1 MRAVLCTEYGS
12 HNKLVLDGV
21 PYPTPGPGQVLID
34 VRAASL
40 NFPDLL
46 VIRGEYQFK
55 PEPPF
60 VPGAEAAGVIAA
72 LGEGVTGFTVGQR
85 VTSFGVAGAFAE
97 SRVADSGMVVP
108 IPDEISFETAAAMTM
123 AYGTSYHALR
133 QRGHLQ
139 PDETL
144 LVLGAAGGVGS
155 AAVEIGKVLGAT
167 VIAAAS
173 SDQKLEFCSSIGADH
188 TINYSTEDLRS
199 RVKEITGGHG
209 ADVIYDPVGGD
220 LADPAFRSIAWGG
233 RYLVIGFAAGDVPA
247 IPLNLPLLKVASI
260 VGVFFGSFS
269 GTQPQVAAA
278 NLEEISRMIVAGELN
293 PPITET
299 FPLERVIDAFE
310 LLVSRKAMG
319 KVVVTIHGQR

>member
-12 HNKLVLDGV
+12 HDKLVLDDA
-21 PYPTPGPGQVLID
+21 PDPTPGPDQVLID
-34 VRAASL
+34 VHAASL

-72 LGEGVTGFTVGQR
+72 LGEGVTGFAVGQR

-97 SRVADSGMVVP
+97 RRVADVGTVIP
-108 IPDEISFETAAAMTM
+108 IPDEITFATAAAMTM
-123 AYGTSYHALR
+123 AYGTAYHALV
-133 QRGHLQ
+133 QRGQLLSG
-139 PDETL
+139 ESL

-155 AAVEIGKVLGAT
+155 AAVEVGKVLGAT

-173 SDQKLEFCSSIGADH
+173 SEEKLEFCRSIGADH
-188 TINYSTEDLRS
+188 TINYTTEDLRS
-199 RVKEITGGHG
+199 RVREITGGHG
-209 ADVIYDPVGGD
+209 ADVMYDPVGGD
-220 LADPAFRSIAWGG
+220 LAEPAFRSTAWGG

-269 GTQPQVAAA
+269 AKQPQIAAA
-278 NLEEISRMIVAGELN
+278 NLEEITRMIVAGELN
-293 PPITET
+293 PPVTET
-299 FPLERVIDAFE
+299 FPLERVVDAFE
-310 LLVSRKAMG
+310 LMTSRRAMG
-319 KVVVTIHGQR
+319 KIILQVAD

>member
-12 HNKLVLDGV
+12 HDKLVLDDA
-21 PYPTPGPGQVLID
+21 PDPTPGPDQVLID
-34 VRAASL
+34 VHAASL

-72 LGEGVTGFTVGQR
+72 LGEGVTGFAVGQR

-97 SRVADSGMVVP
+97 RRVADVGTVIP
-108 IPDEISFETAAAMTM
+108 IPDEITFATAAAMTM
-123 AYGTSYHALR
+123 AYGTAYHALV
-133 QRGHLQ
+133 QRGQLRSG
-139 PDETL
+139 ESL

-155 AAVEIGKVLGAT
+155 AAVEVGKVLGAT

-173 SDQKLEFCSSIGADH
+173 SEEKLEFCRSIGADH
-188 TINYSTEDLRS
+188 TINYTTEDLRS
-199 RVKEITGGHG
+199 RVREITGGHG
-209 ADVIYDPVGGD
+209 ADVMYDPVGGD
-220 LADPAFRSIAWGG
+220 LAEPAFRSTAWGG

-269 GTQPQVAAA
+269 AKQPQIAAA
-278 NLEEISRMIVAGELN
+278 NLEEITRMIVAGELN
-293 PPITET
+293 PPVTET
-299 FPLERVIDAFE
+299 LPLERVVDAFE
-310 LLVSRKAMG
+310 LMASRRAMG
-319 KVVVTIHGQR
+319 KIILQVAG

>member
-12 HNKLVLDGV
+12 HDKLVLDDA
-21 PYPTPGPGQVLID
+21 PDPTPGPDQVLID
-34 VRAASL
+34 VHAASL

-72 LGEGVTGFTVGQR
+72 LGEGVTGFAVGQR

-97 SRVADSGMVVP
+97 RRVADVGTVIP
-108 IPDEISFETAAAMTM
+108 IPDEITFATAAAMTM
-123 AYGTSYHALR
+123 AYGTAYHALV
-133 QRGHLQ
+133 QRGQLRSG
-139 PDETL
+139 ESL

-155 AAVEIGKVLGAT
+155 AAVEVGKVLGAT

-173 SDQKLEFCSSIGADH
+173 SEEKLEFCRSIGADH
-188 TINYSTEDLRS
+188 TINYTTEDLRS
-199 RVKEITGGHG
+199 RVREITGGHG
-209 ADVIYDPVGGD
+209 ADVMYDPVGGD
-220 LADPAFRSIAWGG
+220 LAEPAFRSTAWGG

-269 GTQPQVAAA
+269 AKQPQIAAA
-278 NLEEISRMIVAGELN
+278 NLEEITRMIVAGELN
-293 PPITET
+293 PPVTET
-299 FPLERVIDAFE
+299 FPLERVVDAFE
-310 LLVSRKAMG
+310 LMTSRRAMG
-319 KVVVTIHGQR
+319 KIILQVAD

>member
-12 HNKLVLDGV
+12 HDKLILSDT
-21 PYPTPGPGQVLID
+21 PDPMPGPGQVLID
-34 VRAASL
+34 VHAASL

-72 LGEGVTGFTVGQR
+72 LGEGVTAFTVGQR

-97 SRVADSGMVVP
+97 RRVADVGMVIP
-108 IPDEISFETAAAMTM
+108 IPNEMAFDTAAAMTM
-123 AYGTSYHALR
+123 AYGTAYHGLVQRGQLR
-133 QRGHLQ
+133 QG
-139 PDETL
+139 ETL

-155 AAVEIGKVLGAT
+155 AAVEVGKVLGAT

-173 SDQKLEFCSSIGADH
+173 TEDKLEFCRSLGADH
-188 TINYSTEDLRS
+188 TINYATEDLRS
-199 RVKEITGGHG
+199 RIKEITDGHG

-220 LADPAFRSIAWGG
+220 LAEPAFRSIAWGG

-247 IPLNLPLLKVASI
+247 IPGCLDRRCLPRI
-260 VGVFFGSFS
+260 VLR
-269 GTQPQVAAA
+269 QAAPDRRS
-278 NLEEISRMIVAGELN
+278 EPR
-293 PPITET
+293 
-299 FPLERVIDAFE
+299 
-310 LLVSRKAMG
+310 
-319 KVVVTIHGQR
+319 

>member
-12 HNKLVLDGV
+12 HDKLVLDDA
-21 PYPTPGPGQVLID
+21 PDPTPGPDQVLID
-34 VRAASL
+34 VHAASL

-60 VPGAEAAGVIAA
+60 VPGAEAAGVIAT
-72 LGEGVTGFTVGQR
+72 LGEGVTGFAVGQR

-97 SRVADSGMVVP
+97 RRVADVETVIP
-108 IPDEISFETAAAMTM
+108 IPDEITFETAAAMTM
-123 AYGTSYHALR
+123 AYGTAYHALV
-133 QRGHLQ
+133 QRGQLLSG
-139 PDETL
+139 ESL

-155 AAVEIGKVLGAT
+155 AAVEVGKVLGAT

-173 SDQKLEFCSSIGADH
+173 SEEKLEFCRSIGADH
-188 TINYSTEDLRS
+188 TINYTTEDLRS
-199 RVKEITGGHG
+199 RVREITGGHG
-209 ADVIYDPVGGD
+209 ADVMYDPVGGD
-220 LADPAFRSIAWGG
+220 LAEPAFRSTAWGG

-269 GTQPQVAAA
+269 AKQPQIAAA
-278 NLEEISRMIVAGELN
+278 NLEEITRMIVAGELN

-299 FPLERVIDAFE
+299 FPLERVVDAFE
-310 LLVSRKAMG
+310 LMTSRRAMG
-319 KVVVTIHGQR
+319 KIILQVAD

>member
-1 MRAVLCTEYGS
+1 MRAVLCIEYGS
-12 HNKLVLDGV
+12 HDKLVLDDA
-21 PYPTPGPGQVLID
+21 PDPTPGPDQVLID
-34 VRAASL
+34 VHAASL

-72 LGEGVTGFTVGQR
+72 LGEGVTGFAVGQR

-97 SRVADSGMVVP
+97 RRVADVETVIP
-108 IPDEISFETAAAMTM
+108 IPDEITFETAAAMTM
-123 AYGTSYHALR
+123 AYGTAYHALV
-133 QRGHLQ
+133 QRGQLLSG
-139 PDETL
+139 ESL

-155 AAVEIGKVLGAT
+155 AAVEVGKVLGAT

-173 SDQKLEFCSSIGADH
+173 SEEKLEFCRSIGADH
-188 TINYSTEDLRS
+188 TINYTTEDLRS
-199 RVKEITGGHG
+199 RVREITGGHG
-209 ADVIYDPVGGD
+209 ADVMYDPVGGD
-220 LADPAFRSIAWGG
+220 LAEPAFRSTAWGG

-269 GTQPQVAAA
+269 AKQPQIAAA
-278 NLEEISRMIVAGELN
+278 NLEEITRMIVAGELN

-299 FPLERVIDAFE
+299 FPLERVVDAFE
-310 LLVSRKAMG
+310 LMTSRRAMG
-319 KVVVTIHGQR
+319 KIILQVAD